1 MSQYTSDSSGPRGR
15 EIAYVGV
22 GSNMDEPADQVRRA
36 LRELDEIPE
45 SRCARASSL
54 YVSAPLG
61 PVEQPDFV
69 NAVAVVE
76 TGLFAESLLE
86 HLQAVEGAHGRR
98 RNGTKWGPRTLDLD
112 ILLYGNLRSNSPGL
126 VLPHPG
132 LHKRNFVL
140 YPLLEIAAPDL
151 HIPGRGSLGE
161 LVRDCPKE
169 DIRRLSEP

>member
-1 MSQYTSDSSGPRGR
+1 METQGAPGPRR
-15 EIAYVGV
+15 RVTAYVGV
-22 GSNMDEPADQVRRA
+22 GSNLDEPAEQVRSA
-36 LRELDEIPE
+36 LKELDQIPD
-45 SRCARASSL
+45 SRCACTSSL
-54 YVSAPLG
+54 YVSSPLG
-61 PVEQPDFV
+61 PLEQPDFI

-76 TGLFAESLLE
+76 TGLPVETLLE
-86 HLQAVEGAHGRR
+86 QLQAVEGAHGRR
-98 RNGTKWGPRTLDLD
+98 RDGTRWGPRTLDLD